1 MAHVTII
8 VPHDTTSKH
17 HQDVCTMIIVERCVH
32 LHIYRQY
39 LKIEILKQHPL
50 SRSQYH
56 QQHTINLLLQIRPN
70 RQILVLT
77 VINRILIHHIVT
89 RAYTNR

>member
-1 MAHVTII
+1 MT
-8 VPHDTTSKH
+8 
-17 HQDVCTMIIVERCVH
+17 IVERCVH

-77 VINRILIHHIVT
+77 VINKTLITHIVI
-89 RAYTNR
+89 RACISNRYAFSRLILFYSKM